1 MSSNTMKQANTSA
14 ASVAGEGFG
23 DIALAGVILRTEAGA
38 LMAIAD
44 RLVRDAS
51 QAGAFIRAVE
61 LIVACADAGGTV
73 LVTGLGKSGIIG
85 AKIAATLSSLGI
97 ASHAVHPTEA
107 AHGDLGRFRAS
118 DCCIALSYSGES
130 DEVVALAS
138 ILRQD
143 GIPVITITKG
153 SLDRSGNKVAG
164 SSLERLATAALFVG
178 HVDEADGT
186 TPAPTTST
194 TASLAIG
201 DALALAASR
210 RRNFTSDDFAK
221 RHPGGTLGGLL
232 RPVADALR
240 FTIGKNLSAI
250 PDDISVGE
258 ALRQAETAVRRPG
271 ALLLVARDTG
281 VLTGIFT
288 DADLRRL
295 ILKDPSQ
302 LERPVRELMTR
313 SPAALR
319 ASALVRDA
327 VHLVRESRR
336 DEVPVIDDEGR
347 PVGILDVQDLIA
359 MRLIQND

>member
-1 MSSNTMKQANTSA
+1 MKTAKTAPVSLPGSSADA
-14 ASVAGEGFG
+14 
-23 DIALAGVILRTEAGA
+23 ALAVTVLRTEAAA
-38 LMAIAD
+38 LGAIAD
-44 RLVRDAS
+44 RLERDPS
-51 QAGAFIRAVE
+51 QADAFSRAVE
-61 LIVACADAGGTV
+61 LLVSCADAAGTV

-107 AHGDLGRFRAS
+107 AHGDLGRFRPS

-153 SLDRSGNKVAG
+153 SIDRAGSKTAG

-178 HVDEADGT
+178 HVDEADGL

-194 TASLAIG
+194 TATLAIG
-201 DALALAASR
+201 DALAIAACR

-232 RPVADALR
+232 RPVAEALR
-240 FTIGKNLSAI
+240 FTIGKNLTAI
-250 PDDISVGE
+250 PDDLTVAE
-258 ALRQAETAVRRPG
+258 AFKQAETDVRRPG
-271 ALLLVARDTG
+271 ALLLVSRQTG

-295 ILKDPSQ
+295 ILKDQSQ
-302 LERPVRELMTR
+302 LARPIKDLMTKAPATLR
-313 SPAALR
+313 S
-319 ASALVRDA
+319 SALVRDA
-327 VHLVRESRR
+327 VNMVREFRR
-336 DEVPVIDDEGR
+336 DEIPVIDDHGK

-359 MRLIQND
+359 MRLIQD